1 MWLVSFGKGSRNE
14 VPIKTGSWI
23 HGQVHGLHY
32 SHNPTTVSG
41 LPEKFTF
48 LNRKY
53 PSLVKA
59 DYLGFFYEVF
69 PGRKFIILG
78 NNGTSFLIILFLLRF
93 SSFYCRFLFL
103 YLFLKRIIC
112 HKERPTFNNFS
123 GRRTVK

>member
-14 VPIKTGSWI
+14 VPIKTSSWI
-23 HGQVHGLHY
+23 HGQVHGLHH
-32 SHNPTTVSG
+32 SHNPTTVSD
-41 LPEKFTF
+41 LPEKFMF

-53 PSLVKA
+53 PSSVKS
-59 DYLGFFYEVF
+59 DYLRFCYEVF
-69 PGRKFIILG
+69 PGREFIILSD
-78 NNGTSFLIILFLLRF
+78 NGTAFLIIHFLLRF

-103 YLFLKRIIC
+103 YFFLKRIIC